1 METETVRL
9 TELRAPPRNVR
20 IHPDSQIKELARSV
34 QMFGVTRPVVV
45 DEENTVL
52 VGNGLV
58 EACRQLGM
66 DTVPVLRLT
75 GLSQSDKNKVMLS
88 DNKIFH
94 LGLDDEESILQVI
107 KELEDYEVPGF
118 DEETLERLTK
128 EVEES
133 VAESMQHIGI
143 NEDEEEDEALSEAD
157 GNSKKYV
164 RINTLYD
171 KSETDDDELPKVS
184 AEAVSKRG
192 DVWVLGTHRLMCGD
206 MLNSED
212 VSQLMKNDKL
222 DCIFTDPPY
231 GINISMRRRNRYQYK
246 DWDDFENDNPE
257 DYPEFISDALKVYRS
272 NARIGCVIYLFTGN
286 LISKAQSTLEFI
298 KAGLHLQGEI
308 IWYKN
313 QFNPSNVDW
322 KSMHESCLYGWVA
335 GSTHTWNGG
344 GDKPSVWKFSRNF
357 NGDYMHPT
365 QKPVAL
371 ARYALENSTNEGDLV
386 GDFFLGSGS
395 ALIACEGVKR
405 ACRGMEL
412 VPQYVDVA
420 IRRWQYMTGKD
431 AILDGENKTFQQ
443 ISETEHVF

>member
-1 METETVRL
+1 
-9 TELRAPPRNVR
+9 
-20 IHPDSQIKELARSV
+20 
-34 QMFGVTRPVVV
+34 
-45 DEENTVL
+45 
-52 VGNGLV
+52 
-58 EACRQLGM
+58 
-66 DTVPVLRLT
+66 
-75 GLSQSDKNKVMLS
+75 
-88 DNKIFH
+88 

-107 KELEDYEVPGF
+107 KDLDDFEVPGF

-143 NEDEEEDEALSEAD
+143 NEDEEEDEAHSEAE
-157 GNSKKYV
+157 GNGKKYV

-171 KSETDDDELPKVS
+171 KSETDEDELPKVS

-192 DVWVLGTHRLMCGD
+192 DVWVLGTHRIMCGD

-257 DYPEFISDALKVYRS
+257 VYPEFISDALKMYRS

-344 GDKPSVWKFSRNF
+344 GDKPSVWKFARNF

-431 AILDGENKTFQQ
+431 AILEGENKTFQQ
-443 ISETEHVF
+443 ISETEQVF